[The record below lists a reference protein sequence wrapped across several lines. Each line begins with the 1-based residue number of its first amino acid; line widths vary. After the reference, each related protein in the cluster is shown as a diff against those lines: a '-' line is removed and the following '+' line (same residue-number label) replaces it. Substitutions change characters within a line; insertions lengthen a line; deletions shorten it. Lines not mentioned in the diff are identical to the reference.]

1 MIARAS
7 VTDSGHV
14 EILVQGETDT
24 AAVVRPETARE
35 IAAQILQA
43 AQRAEEL

>member
-35 IAAQILQA
+35 IAAQIVQA
-43 AQRAEEL
+43 AERAEEL

>member
-35 IAAQILQA
+35 IATQILQA

>member
-7 VTDSGHV
+7 VTDSGYV

-24 AAVVRPETARE
+24 GAVVRPEKARE

>member
-24 AAVVRPETARE
+24 AAVVRPETARA
-35 IAAQILQA
+35 IAEQILQA
-43 AQRAEEL
+43 AERAEEQ

>member
-1 MIARAS
+1 MIARSS

-24 AAVVRPETARE
+24 AAIVRPETARE
-35 IAAQILQA
+35 IAAEILSA